1 MLHINPMHGSKGSI
15 FFAKTRTLCEFP
27 AVGNGRRGGKKLGT
41 VYVEL
46 REEELF
52 LKSGSNTRK
61 FTAMGY
67 NELEVELQKV
77 QAQIG
82 RWRKFGYMPA
92 IEQGLALRRL
102 QRVYAELQELPCGE
116 QPDDTYDGLAP
127 DDESFEPIA
136 NDTTPMAAGV
146 VAGAEIP
153 AATATTLSQPEPE
166 PAQPAG
172 PAAETHLR
180 QDDEA
185 HDHCPPQVDFPE
197 AEFGAEPVELDEPAE
212 EFEPEEPEE
221 EEFAEEELPEEE
233 LLEEEPEAEAEEE
246 EEEEPEPTTEF
257 VPEPAQP
264 AGPAA
269 ETHLRQDDEAHDP
282 CPPQVD
288 FPEAEYVQ
296 EPAAEQE
303 VTFEP
308 VAEVEEEDI
317 EPEPTPAPEQPA
329 EPAKPQLPKILGIE
343 VSPYARHEIIDTL
356 FHGNES
362 LFEAETAKIDAMDSL
377 EEALVYVGETFRW
390 IPENAATIKFID
402 LLQSRFEQ

>member
-1 MLHINPMHGSKGSI
+1 
-15 FFAKTRTLCEFP
+15 
-27 AVGNGRRGGKKLGT
+27 
-41 VYVEL
+41 
-46 REEELF
+46 
-52 LKSGSNTRK
+52 
-61 FTAMGY
+61 MGY

-136 NDTTPMAAGV
+136 NDTTPIAAGV

-153 AATATTLSQPEPE
+153 AATAATLSQPEPE

-197 AEFGAEPVELDEPAE
+197 AE
-212 EFEPEEPEE
+212 
-221 EEFAEEELPEEE
+221 
-233 LLEEEPEAEAEEE
+233 
-246 EEEEPEPTTEF
+246 
-257 VPEPAQP
+257 
-264 AGPAA
+264 
-269 ETHLRQDDEAHDP
+269 
-282 CPPQVD
+282 
-288 FPEAEYVQ
+288 YVQ
-296 EPAAEQE
+296 EPAAANEPEQE

-308 VAEVEEEDI
+308 VAEVEEEAI

>member
-1 MLHINPMHGSKGSI
+1 
-15 FFAKTRTLCEFP
+15 
-27 AVGNGRRGGKKLGT
+27 
-41 VYVEL
+41 
-46 REEELF
+46 
-52 LKSGSNTRK
+52 
-61 FTAMGY
+61 MGY

-136 NDTTPMAAGV
+136 AAAG
-146 VAGAEIP
+146 AAIP
-153 AATATTLSQPEPE
+153 QATTILQPE

-221 EEFAEEELPEEE
+221 EELAEEELPEEE

-246 EEEEPEPTTEF
+246 EEEEEEPEPTTEF

-264 AGPAA
+264 AEPAKSQLPKILGIEVSSYARHEIIDTLFHGNESLFEA
-269 ETHLRQDDEAHDP
+269 ETAK
-282 CPPQVD
+282 
-288 FPEAEYVQ
+288 
-296 EPAAEQE
+296 
-303 VTFEP
+303 
-308 VAEVEEEDI
+308 VEEEAI

>member
-1 MLHINPMHGSKGSI
+1 
-15 FFAKTRTLCEFP
+15 
-27 AVGNGRRGGKKLGT
+27 
-41 VYVEL
+41 
-46 REEELF
+46 
-52 LKSGSNTRK
+52 
-61 FTAMGY
+61 MGY

-136 NDTTPMAAGV
+136 NDTTPIAAGV

-153 AATATTLSQPEPE
+153 AATAATLSQPEPE

-246 EEEEPEPTTEF
+246 EEEEEEPEPTPAPEQ
-257 VPEPAQP
+257 PAEPAKPQLP
-264 AGPAA
+264 KILGIEVSPYARHEIIDTLFHGNESLFEA
-269 ETHLRQDDEAHDP
+269 ETAK
-282 CPPQVD
+282 
-288 FPEAEYVQ
+288 
-296 EPAAEQE
+296 
-303 VTFEP
+303 
-308 VAEVEEEDI
+308 VEEEAI